1 MPFEPLPT
9 VPGEKQYRTCGS
21 ISCKRNSRAHNKKS
35 VPRLIICLPAMV
47 NNGMIKKNDRV
58 GLLIGTGNDTGKA
71 RLVKDNGGAAVAHVL
86 RGGGI
91 LLRFGYVPM
100 LGADAAE
107 REELDFRAVGGNFEF
122 DLPLWFK
129 GKL

>member
-1 MPFEPLPT
+1 
-9 VPGEKQYRTCGS
+9 
-21 ISCKRNSRAHNKKS
+21 
-35 VPRLIICLPAMV
+35 MV
-47 NNGMIKKNDRV
+47 NNGVFKKNDRV
-58 GLLIGTGNDTGKA
+58 ALLIGSGNDSGKA
-71 RLVKDNGGAAVAHVL
+71 RLAKGNGGVAVAHVL

-107 REELDFRAVGGNFEF
+107 REELDFRAAGENFEF
-122 DLPLWFK
+122 DLPPWFK